1 MSHLGRMLDRLGLR
15 ERCRAIAQADRYSED
30 KTAQARTRLEA
41 LPHAPGTCVI
51 ALGSLGRREASPQ
64 SDLDLAFFFDP
75 TRLGRVEAEQQRAM
89 VIDALSEDFVI
100 PEKTF
105 RRPIDAEEL
114 VQNVGGRRDSND
126 RLTYR
131 ALLLTE
137 GATLCGDGEAKR
149 VLDRVF
155 EVYVAS
161 HLTRG
166 QFLSLLGND
175 LHRYYR
181 TVCMD
186 FRHKVEEQ
194 DKSWAIRSLKLRH
207 SRKVWHL
214 ANLAL
219 LLWGSQAWDEQ
230 SRVDEIAA
238 RLDRPSLVRIEQ
250 AMRGF
255 DSADVVMPLVEA
267 YDHFL
272 AALSRGEVREELEHL
287 PYGRRDRSEAYQ
299 ELRRNAEALDAAC
312 FSIVQVLL
320 AHAPQTLVRFCL
332 L

>member
-1 MSHLGRMLDRLGLR
+1 MSDLRPMLQRLGLQD
-15 ERCRAIAQADRYSED
+15 ECPAIAEADRYS
-30 KTAQARTRLEA
+30 AQRIAEARRCLEGV
-41 LPHAPGTCVI
+41 PQTPGTCVV

-75 TRLGRVEAEQQRAM
+75 TRLGRVEADEQRSRA
-89 VIDALSEDFVI
+89 IAALAEGFSI

-137 GATLCGDGEAKR
+137 GVDLCGDADAALVR
-149 VLDRVF
+149 DRVF

-166 QFLSLLGND
+166 RFLSLLGND

-186 FRHKVEEQ
+186 FRYKVEEQ

-214 ANLAL
+214 ANLCL
-219 LLWGSQAWDEQ
+219 LLWGAHACDEHT
-230 SRVDEIAA
+230 RVDEVAA

-250 AMRGF
+250 AMRDF
-255 DSADVVMPLVEA
+255 DHAEIVAPLVRA
-267 YDHFL
+267 YDGFL
-272 AALSRGEVREELEHL
+272 DALARAEVRNELEHL
-287 PYGRRDRSEAYQ
+287 AYGKRDQSAAYQ
-299 ELRRNAEALDAAC
+299 ALRENAQAVDAAC
-312 FSIVQVLL
+312 FSIVEVLL